1 MTFAAILPKALRPFI
16 LFACVGAA
24 LAVAGCDDTAP
35 GPGGASPGM
44 HEVSVLTPAVKIA
57 APPGYCIDP
66 KASVARGKAVVVLIG
81 RCTARGGVAA
91 ALVSMTVGAPA
102 SAGVLLAGPDALA
115 KFFTSAQGR
124 RVLARDGVA
133 GHVVVMQAAVR
144 EGSLFLHVNDTTAG
158 EYWRA
163 ITAIRGRLVTISA
176 SGAEGAPL
184 TSAQGL
190 KLVQDM
196 LELLNKRNPDK
207 VIPAQ
212 AS

>member
-1 MTFAAILPKALRPFI
+1 MSRAANLTRALLPFSL
-16 LFACVGAA
+16 VAA
-24 LAVAGCDDTAP
+24 LGLAGCDDTMT
-35 GPGGASPGM
+35 GASGPGM
-44 HEVSVLTPAVKIA
+44 HEVTVLDGAVKIS

-66 KASVARGKAVVVLIG
+66 KASVSRGKAVVILIG
-81 RCTARGGVAA
+81 RCTAKGGVAA
-91 ALVSMTVGAPA
+91 ALVSTTVGAPA
-102 SAGVLLAGPDALA
+102 SAGVLIAGPKALA
-115 KFFTSAQGR
+115 QYFTSVQGR

-133 GHVVVMQAAVR
+133 GHVVVLQAAVQDS
-144 EGSLFLHVNDTTAG
+144 SLLLHVKDQTAG

-196 LELLNKRNPDK
+196 LDLLKKRNPDQA
-207 VIPAQ
+207 IPAQ
-212 AS
+212 PT